1 MANDWFEFKQFRIQ
15 QDRCAMKVS
24 TDACIQGTVAAAYS
38 AEHHA
43 RRALD
48 IGAGTGLL
56 SLMMAQQNKNL
67 HIDALELDEA
77 AYGQANENC
86 QASPWADRI
95 RVRHTAL
102 QDFVPE
108 EAYDFI
114 VCNPP
119 FFHNQLQ
126 AARQQRN
133 QARHSVTLTK
143 EELATATAQL
153 LTPQGQ
159 CCIMYPAQ
167 EWEAW
172 QEAAQQQGLYAQHLL
187 YVKPTA
193 DKTPNRIIGRYGRE
207 AVTLPTEE
215 LVIYSEPKIYT
226 DAFRQLMQPFYLRL

>member
-1 MANDWFEFKQFRIQ
+1 MANDWFAFKQFRIQ

-24 TDACIQGTVAAAYS
+24 TDACIQGAVAAAYS
-38 AEHHA
+38 AAHHA
-43 RRALD
+43 GRALD
-48 IGAGTGLL
+48 IGTGTGLL
-56 SLMMAQQNKNL
+56 SLMMAQQNQSL

-77 AYGQANENC
+77 AYGQATENC
-86 QASPWADRI
+86 RNAPWADRI
-95 RVRHTAL
+95 RVGHTAL

-108 EAYDFI
+108 GAYDFI

-126 AARQQRN
+126 AAKQQRN

-143 EELATATAQL
+143 AELAAATAQL
-153 LTPQGQ
+153 LAPQGQ

-172 QEAAQQQGLYAQHLL
+172 QEAAQQQGLHAQHLL
-187 YVKPTA
+187 YVTPTA
-193 DKTPNRIIGRYGRE
+193 DKMPNRIIGRYGRQA
-207 AVTLPTEE
+207 AVPQSEE

-226 DAFRQLMQPFYLRL
+226 AAFRQLMQPFYLQL